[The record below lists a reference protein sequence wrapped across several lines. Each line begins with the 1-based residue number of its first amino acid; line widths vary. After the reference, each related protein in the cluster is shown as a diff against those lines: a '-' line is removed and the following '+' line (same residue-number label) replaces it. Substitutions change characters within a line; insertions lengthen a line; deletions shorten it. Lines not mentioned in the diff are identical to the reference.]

1 MQVSTND
8 FRKGMKI
15 EVDGA
20 PYAIVDFQH
29 VKPGKGGAFVRTK
42 LKHLRLGTVI
52 DRTFRAEEKVPLVNF
67 EEKRMQFLYRDDRF
81 HFMDLE
87 TYDQIALSEDE
98 VRDARQFL
106 QENTEV
112 EVLYVDGAP
121 IGIELPNFV
130 DLVVVKTEPG
140 VRGDTASGGSKPAT
154 LETGAVVSVPLFIN
168 EGDVLRVDTRTGA
181 YISRTAAAAGAGE
194 ERGKAQRRCG
204 PSPQRGAAA
213 HRSRAGARPVGTGG
227 EPGGNPHPYPAGGGS
242 RRGAR
247 RADPAGAGRESRG
260 PPRHRRGT
268 HGRHLLPG
276 AFPDHRPVREGGGR
290 HQGRAGALH
299 HRSHEAHERD
309 RIEGGRP
316 DLQDPGRE
324 RSTGRVRPT
333 PLPPRTQGLTRRKSQ
348 WRPVPTAGQLSSAPS
363 PGARRAGPRRCGRR
377 QAPSGAP
384 RGYSA
389 PSLSRCSPFPS
400 PVPRS
405 SGSLP
410 RRPTSR
416 AIPEP
421 GSSGCRPRGPNSP
434 RSPSSRKRES
444 GSTAPASIP
453 TPASASPTPWSESEK
468 TRSSARTWRAASRAG
483 AGRASAPGRPR
494 RPVFSSTRGSSR
506 SPNPRPS

>member
-98 VRDARQFL
+98 VGDARQFL

-112 EVLYVDGAP
+112 EVLYVDNAP

-181 YISRTAAAAGAGE
+181 YISRTAAAAGAG
-194 ERGKAQRRCG
+194 
-204 PSPQRGAAA
+204 
-213 HRSRAGARPVGTGG
+213 
-227 EPGGNPHPYPAGGGS
+227 
-242 RRGAR
+242 
-247 RADPAGAGRESRG
+247 
-260 PPRHRRGT
+260 
-268 HGRHLLPG
+268 
-276 AFPDHRPVREGGGR
+276 
-290 HQGRAGALH
+290 
-299 HRSHEAHERD
+299 
-309 RIEGGRP
+309 
-316 DLQDPGRE
+316 
-324 RSTGRVRPT
+324 
-333 PLPPRTQGLTRRKSQ
+333 
-348 WRPVPTAGQLSSAPS
+348 
-363 PGARRAGPRRCGRR
+363 
-377 QAPSGAP
+377 
-384 RGYSA
+384 
-389 PSLSRCSPFPS
+389 
-400 PVPRS
+400 
-405 SGSLP
+405 
-410 RRPTSR
+410 
-416 AIPEP
+416 
-421 GSSGCRPRGPNSP
+421 
-434 RSPSSRKRES
+434 
-444 GSTAPASIP
+444 
-453 TPASASPTPWSESEK
+453 
-468 TRSSARTWRAASRAG
+468 
-483 AGRASAPGRPR
+483 
-494 RPVFSSTRGSSR
+494 
-506 SPNPRPS
+506 